1 MIEQILRD
9 DFQNLVGLE
18 EYACGR
24 ILSSIIHNNDERRK

>member
-9 DFQNLVGLE
+9 DFQNLVDLE

-24 ILSSIIHNNDERRK
+24 ILSSIIHNDERRK